1 MALDNAGSFG
11 LSGCPL
17 CHLPSTYVLRAL
29 VPAVLVLGNL
39 IGIDLALCYKNLMKL
54 TREEVQRV
62 AMLARLRL
70 TPEDEE
76 RLTEQ
81 LDNILQYME
90 KLNQLDTS
98 GIEPF
103 THAADIANPM
113 REDVITNEPNA
124 EALLANAPAQEN
136 HFFQVPKII
145 E

>member
-1 MALDNAGSFG
+1 
-11 LSGCPL
+11 
-17 CHLPSTYVLRAL
+17 
-29 VPAVLVLGNL
+29 
-39 IGIDLALCYKNLMKL
+39 MKL
-54 TREEVQRV
+54 TREEVQQV

-81 LDNILQYME
+81 LSNILQYVG

-103 THAADIANPM
+103 AHAADIANPM
-113 REDVITNEPNA
+113 REDAITNEPNTD
-124 EALLANAPAQEN
+124 ALLANAPEQEN

>member
-1 MALDNAGSFG
+1 
-11 LSGCPL
+11 
-17 CHLPSTYVLRAL
+17 
-29 VPAVLVLGNL
+29 
-39 IGIDLALCYKNLMKL
+39 MKL

-70 TPEDEE
+70 TPEDED

-81 LDNILQYME
+81 LSNILQYVG

-103 THAADIANPM
+103 TYAVDIANPM
-113 REDVITNEPNA
+113 REDAITNEPSSD
-124 EALLANAPAQEN
+124 ALLANAPEQEN